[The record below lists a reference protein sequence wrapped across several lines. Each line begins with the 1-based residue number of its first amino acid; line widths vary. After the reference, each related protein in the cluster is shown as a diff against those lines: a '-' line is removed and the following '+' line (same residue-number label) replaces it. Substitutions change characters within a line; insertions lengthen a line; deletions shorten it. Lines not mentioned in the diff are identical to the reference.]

1 MLEALDAFEKYL
13 HAPPALPALVRL
25 ALVHYQF
32 EAIHPFLDG
41 NGRVGRLLISL
52 LLCHDGLLP
61 QPLLYLSAY
70 FERHRSEYYR
80 HLLAVSRQG
89 RWGDWVR
96 FFVRGVRSE
105 GRDAL
110 ERSAKLIDLREKYR
124 RKLQSAR
131 RSVLALRTVDLV
143 FESPVVTIG
152 MAAARLEVT
161 QRSAA
166 LHVGRLEAAGI
177 LTESTGRERGRLF
190 VARRIIDIV
199 EGRDAN

>member
-1 MLEALDAFEKYL
+1 M
-13 HAPPALPALVRL
+13 
-25 ALVHYQF
+25 
-32 EAIHPFLDG
+32 
-41 NGRVGRLLISL
+41 
-52 LLCHDGLLP
+52 LLCHEGLLP

-89 RWGDWVR
+89 RWDDWVR

-124 RKLQSAR
+124 RKLQAAR

-143 FESPVVTIG
+143 FESPVVTIA
-152 MAAARLEVT
+152 MVAARLEVT

-166 LHVGRLEAAGI
+166 LHVGRLEEAGI
-177 LTESTGRERGRLF
+177 LIESTGRERGRLF
-190 VARRIIDIV
+190 VARKIIDIV
-199 EGRDAN
+199 EGRGAN